1 MKVLAIVSSPRKGG
15 NGQLL
20 AEHLLSG
27 AEEAGAEIELLRLTE
42 LVIQPCLDCGFC
54 KHPDH
59 ETCVQQDD
67 MQNLYQK
74 LAGADVLIFCL
85 PIYGGLPNAPFLQ
98 FINRL
103 YAMVHPDFTGRLTAA
118 KKRVS
123 IITLGGEGK
132 ERVDAVR
139 AWMNGLFGT
148 VFGWEETAVLWQNG
162 LQKRGAIRQYPEKL
176 AEAEQIGRKLAGPR
190 S

>member
-27 AEEAGAEIELLRLTE
+27 AEEAGAEIEHLRLTE

-74 LAGADVLIFCL
+74 TCRSRCIDILPADLRGTAKRPL
-85 PIYGGLPNAPFLQ
+85 PS
-98 FINRL
+98 
-103 YAMVHPDFTGRLTAA
+103 VHKP
-118 KKRVS
+118 
-123 IITLGGEGK
+123 
-132 ERVDAVR
+132 AVC
-139 AWMNGLFGT
+139 NGT
-148 VFGWEETAVLWQNG
+148 
-162 LQKRGAIRQYPEKL
+162 
-176 AEAEQIGRKLAGPR
+176 